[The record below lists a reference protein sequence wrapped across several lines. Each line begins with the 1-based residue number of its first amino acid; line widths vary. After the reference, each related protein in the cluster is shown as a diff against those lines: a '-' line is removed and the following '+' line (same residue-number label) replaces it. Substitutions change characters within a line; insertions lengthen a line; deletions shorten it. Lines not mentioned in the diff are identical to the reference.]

1 MTLSLRQLNAV
12 VRAIKALGHPLRVS
26 VLLVLAD
33 ADEPMTPKQ
42 LAAELGVPLE
52 NLSYH
57 VRVLA
62 RLELIKLTRRRQGRR
77 GAVEHLYRLTPDGQA
92 VLDLATLLAARATHD
107 AAA

>member
-1 MTLSLRQLNAV
+1 MTDVNAI

-26 VLLVLAD
+26 VLLVLAGF
-33 ADEPMTPKQ
+33 DEPMTPKQ
-42 LAAELGVPLE
+42 LAAELGVRLE

-62 RLELIKLTRRRQGRR
+62 KLELIELTRRRQGRR
-77 GAVEHLYRLTPDGQA
+77 GAVEHLYLLTADGWA
-92 VLDLATLLAARATHD
+92 VLELARSLALREARD